1 MMRAHNKMMRPHN
14 KIVHMHNYVKQALG
28 RLWRR
33 LQRPVITRRRRAAGV
48 ALIVVTVTIA
58 VLGAVVG
65 DFAFNARVDLE
76 AAANARDSLRAEY
89 LARSG
94 MQLSRLLIKV
104 QQSVIDPFR
113 QYIGDIQIGEFAPY
127 LVKAFGGASDERA
140 GLGSL
145 LGIDVSQMKG
155 MGVGK
160 NASFDVEMKS
170 DDGRV
175 NINCGGGINPN
186 AQQAQALYGTLMAL
200 FWPPRYELP
209 PWKIWGSPDSDG
221 QIAERDTTAR
231 AIIDWTD
238 VDEQQ
243 FAPTITLPGGAAP
256 SSSGGGAEA
265 YNYDGTRDPYR
276 ARNNYYDTLEELNL
290 VRGVGDQ
297 FWGSFG
303 ELLTVYGGCKVNVG
317 AIPQE
322 KWPIL
327 AALIRFSAKDPNNPV
342 LLDDFQLA
350 TRSQQILS
358 LMQMTGGMAVKD
370 VNSFIQFISD
380 PAAAVQNLLGGAGGT
395 QPSSSS
401 STQSLGIPLDNAK
414 AQQVM
419 STGPRRIYRLDAV
432 GTIER
437 TKEKKIQVHIRG
449 IWDTE
454 HVNQN
459 TISADPN
466 DLKGTWVY
474 WRQD

>member
-1 MMRAHNKMMRPHN
+1 MMRLHNKMMRVHN
-14 KIVHMHNYVKQALG
+14 KIVHLHNKIWRALK
-28 RLWRR
+28 
-33 LQRPVITRRRRAAGV
+33 RPVITRRRREAGV

-76 AAANARDSLRAEY
+76 AAANARDTLRAEY

-127 LVKAFGGASDERA
+127 LMKAFGGPADERA

-160 NASFDVEMKS
+160 NATFDVDMKS
-170 DDGRV
+170 DDGRI

-186 AQQAQALYGTLMAL
+186 AQQQQALYGTLMAL
-200 FWPPRYELP
+200 FWPPRYELA

-238 VDEQQ
+238 IDEQQ
-243 FAPTITLPGGAAP
+243 FVPTITLPGNSTP

-303 ELLTVYGGCKVNVG
+303 ELFTVYGGCKVNVG
-317 AIPQE
+317 AIPPE
-322 KWPIL
+322 HWPLMAAIL
-327 AALIRFSAKDPNNPV
+327 RATVKDDHKNDQVLMDDVALAQLSQMV
-342 LLDDFQLA
+342 LGM
-350 TRSQQILS
+350 SK
-358 LMQMTGGMAVKD
+358 MTGGFQTSQDFVKL
-370 VNSFIQFISD
+370 ITD
-380 PAAAVQNLLGGAGGT
+380 PVGALSGQKDASG
-395 QPSSSS
+395 S
-401 STQSLGIPLDNAK
+401 STQQAVPQGVVGIPLDQAK
-414 AQQVM
+414 VNNVI
-419 STGPRRIYRLDAV
+419 TVGPRRVYRLDAT
-432 GTIER
+432 GTIQR

-449 IWDTE
+449 VWDTQ
-454 HVNQN
+454 HFNQN
-459 TISADPN
+459 STSGDAN
-466 DLKGTWVY
+466 DRMGTWVY
-474 WRQD
+474 WRED

>member
-1 MMRAHNKMMRPHN
+1 
-14 KIVHMHNYVKQALG
+14 VT
-28 RLWRR
+28 RLWQRIWRR
-33 LQRPVITRRRRAAGV
+33 LQRPVITRRRREAGI

-65 DFAFNARVDLE
+65 DFAFNTRVDLE

-113 QYIGDIQIGEFAPY
+113 QYIGDLQIGEFAPY
-127 LVKAFGGASDERA
+127 LIKAFGGPADERA

-160 NASFDVEMKS
+160 NATFDVDMKS
-170 DDGRV
+170 DDGRI

-200 FWPPRYELP
+200 FWPPRYEQP
-209 PWKIWGSPDSDG
+209 PWRIWGSPDSDG
-221 QIAERDTTAR
+221 QIADRDTTAR
-231 AIIDWTD
+231 AIVDWTD
-238 VDEQQ
+238 LDEQQ
-243 FAPTITLPGGAAP
+243 FVPTITLPGGATP
-256 SSSGGGAEA
+256 SSSGGGAEG

-317 AIPQE
+317 AIPPD

-342 LLDDFQLA
+342 LLDDLQLA
-350 TRSQQILS
+350 ARSQQILS

-370 VNSFIQFISD
+370 VNTFIQFISD
-380 PAAAVQNLLGGAGGT
+380 PAQAMKDIISPGGSG
-395 QPSSSS
+395 SS
-401 STQSLGIPLDNAK
+401 STTSPTGQSLGIPLDSGK

-419 STGPRRIYRLDAV
+419 ATGARRIYRLDAI
-432 GTIER
+432 GTIQR

-449 IWDTE
+449 IWDVE

-459 TISADPN
+459 TTSADPN